1 MTAESKS
8 SPARRTSLR
17 DGTRF
22 ILSNTSLGIT
32 RPGSKRMQ
40 GMRSVFSDSS
50 PCGTFLCKVFIVND
64 LPLDFACK
72 LLIIHR
78 RACKVF
84 FLNELAPEH
93 VRGFACFFD
102 LYPV

>member
-1 MTAESKS
+1 MTVGSKS
-8 SPARRTSLR
+8 SPAPRTSLR

-22 ILSNTSLGIT
+22 ILSSTSLGIT

-40 GMRSVFSDSS
+40 GMRSGFSDSS

-64 LPLDFACK
+64 LPLYFAGK
-72 LLIIHR
+72 LLILR
-78 RACKVF
+78 RPACTVF

-93 VRGFACFFD
+93 VRGFACFF
-102 LYPV
+102 